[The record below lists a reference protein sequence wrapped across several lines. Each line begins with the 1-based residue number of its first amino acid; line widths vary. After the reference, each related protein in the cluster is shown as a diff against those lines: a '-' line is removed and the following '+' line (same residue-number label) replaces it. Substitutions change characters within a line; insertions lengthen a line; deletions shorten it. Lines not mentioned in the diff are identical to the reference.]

1 MLVILAVVTAA
12 TCNTNGFNKPE
23 YKKNKYPFG
32 KPWYNLLRP
41 GGGKFN
47 MCTAFPESLLCK
59 SKPGPKCNL
68 AENGGPCPGELGC
81 RTLLK

>member
-12 TCNTNGFNKPE
+12 TCSTDGSNIPI
-23 YKKNKYPFG
+23 KNKYPFG
-32 KPWYNLLRP
+32 TFNFVRP
-41 GGGKFN
+41 GG
-47 MCTAFPESLLCK
+47 MCIAFPESLRCK

>member
-1 MLVILAVVTAA
+1 MLVIVAVVTAA
-12 TCNTNGFNKPE
+12 TSNGSNKLQVYWNGSNKPF
-23 YKKNKYPFG
+23 PGIF
-32 KPWYNLLRP
+32 NLLRP

-47 MCTAFPESLLCK
+47 ICTAFPESLRCK